1 MQCFKHFFVLE
12 SMLKYIGMIV
22 KGEISMKKINL
33 NEYVKTSNFIKPVS
47 TEDINGGCILVLGGN
62 NYGF

>member
-33 NEYVKTSNFIKPVS
+33 NEYVKTSNFIKPVHFG
-47 TEDINGGCILVLGGN
+47 TWL
-62 NYGF
+62 

>member
-47 TEDINGGCILVLGGN
+47 TEDINGGCIFGTWL
-62 NYGF
+62 

>member
-47 TEDINGGCILVLGGN
+47 TEDINGVAIFHEVA
-62 NYGF
+62 